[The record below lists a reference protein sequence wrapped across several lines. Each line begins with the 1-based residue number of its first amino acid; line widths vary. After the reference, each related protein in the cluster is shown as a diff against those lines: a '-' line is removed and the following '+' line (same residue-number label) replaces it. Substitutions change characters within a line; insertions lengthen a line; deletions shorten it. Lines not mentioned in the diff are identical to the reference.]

1 MKLALISSFV
11 MIEKIAPQNPLAQ
24 NPFSPPAAQN
34 RDRSEFLSFLEG
46 KMGEPIAMERLAL
59 QILKKTVDLVLSEGE
74 TKEPDLFLSPPL
86 AFSQTQGSPA
96 LPPPPELTDLGAG
109 SEASNFLPVDRNFE
123 SIIQEA
129 AHRYRVDPGLIR
141 AVIQA
146 ESGGNP
152 LAVSRAGARGL
163 MQLMPETAAE
173 LGVTNPFDP
182 TQNIMAG
189 TSYLRRLLDR
199 YRGDVKLA
207 LAAYNW
213 GMGNLEKRPEAMPR
227 ETKSFIA
234 SVEKHQHDFSEA

>member
-1 MKLALISSFV
+1 
-11 MIEKIAPQNPLAQ
+11 
-24 NPFSPPAAQN
+24 
-34 RDRSEFLSFLEG
+34 
-46 KMGEPIAMERLAL
+46 MERLAL
-59 QILKKTVDLVLSEGE
+59 QILKKAVDLVLSEAE
-74 TKEPDLFLSPPL
+74 TTEPDFFLSSPLTFTKTPVPP
-86 AFSQTQGSPA
+86 APSPS
-96 LPPPPELTDLGAG
+96 PEIVELEVD
-109 SEASNFLPVDRNFE
+109 SEASNFVPVDRDFE
-123 SIIQEA
+123 SIIQDA
-129 AHRYRVDPGLIR
+129 AQRYRVEPGLIR

-182 TQNIMAG
+182 TQNIMGG

-213 GMGNLEKRPEAMPR
+213 GMGNLEKHPEAMPR
-227 ETKSFIA
+227 ETKNFIA
-234 SVEKHQHDFSEA
+234 TVEKNQRTFNTG